1 MKQNTYDNDMFAATI
16 IDLKAERKN
25 KIKNVLLF
33 TVDFNNMQ
41 KTASIDITSVVMPRK
56 YI

>member
-1 MKQNTYDNDMFAATI
+1 MIQNSYDNDMFVATI

-25 KIKNVLLF
+25 QIKNVLLF

-41 KTASIDITSVVMPRK
+41 KTASIDILSVVMPRK